1 MDSNKIL
8 LEVYVPLIEKE
19 YDIFVPINK
28 SIGTIK
34 KIIEKGIIELSDNEY
49 IVKDDSN
56 LYSKETGKIY
66 SVNSKLIDTDLK
78 NGSRIILIWWWFY
91 EWLWDIC

>member
-78 NGSRIILIWWWFY
+78 NGSRIILI
-91 EWLWDIC
+91 